1 MLTIGYGDI
10 VVANYKEAVC
20 MAFIGTFSY
29 IIVAYT
35 INSVGNLIDN
45 LREKDLE
52 KKRNLKIFKE
62 LV

>member
-1 MLTIGYGDI
+1 
-10 VVANYKEAVC
+10 

-45 LREKDLE
+45 LREKDL
-52 KKRNLKIFKE
+52 
-62 LV
+62 